1 MIPRLF
7 ETEAVM
13 RRQIVLGA
21 LLVFGALSLTAAALQ
36 QPPKPSA
43 GAIKVQKV
51 KDNLYVLNALAAGA
65 GGNTS
70 VFITTNGV
78 VVVDTKNPGWGQPL
92 LEKIKTLTNKPV
104 TMIINTH
111 THGDHVSGNVEFPAT
126 VDVVAQENTKTNMA
140 SMRPAAFVAPP
151 PGGPAP
157 NIFKAHNGQN
167 LPKRT
172 FKDKMTIGSGADQI
186 DLYYFGRAHTNGDA
200 MVFFPSARV
209 FHMADVFAVKGL
221 PGMDANNGGTGVGY
235 VETLTK
241 AADFADKANVET
253 IVNGHNETTTTRAD
267 LREFIEYTRDFVKFV
282 QDGKKA
288 GKTVD
293 DLAKDWKTPAK
304 YKGYEAMPIPIRVR
318 EDAKLIYSE
327 TK

>member
-1 MIPRLF
+1 
-7 ETEAVM
+7 M
-13 RRQIVLGA
+13 RRRIVLGG
-21 LLVFGALSLTAAALQ
+21 LLAFGALSLTAAAFQ
-36 QPPKPSA
+36 QPPKPAAS
-43 GAIKVQKV
+43 AIKVQKL
-51 KDNLYVLNALAAGA
+51 KDNLYVLNALAAGG

-70 VFITTNGV
+70 VFITSTGV
-78 VVVDTKNPGWGQPL
+78 VVVDTKNPGWGEPL

-126 VDVVAQENTKTNMA
+126 VDVVAQENTKTNMMA
-140 SMRPAAFVAPP
+140 MRPASFVAPP

-157 NIFKAHNGQN
+157 NIFQQHDGHN

-209 FHMADVFAVKGL
+209 FHMADVFATKGL

-235 VETLTK
+235 ADTLTK
-241 AADFADKANVET
+241 AADFADKANVDT

-267 LREFIEYTRDFVKFV
+267 LREFIQYVRDFVKTA

-288 GKTVD
+288 GKSVD
-293 DLAKDWKTPAK
+293 EVAKAWKTPAK
-304 YKGYEAMPIPIRVR
+304 YAGYEAMPIAVRVR
-318 EDAKLIYSE
+318 ANVELIFKE